1 MLAPAKLEDGQ
12 TVQVGAQKVRYVRRR
27 APEPTPGDLP
37 IVILH
42 GWGAHIE
49 AVGPILAALDGAS
62 DLIAL
67 DLPGFGESDPPDR
80 EWDTDAYARFMIHF
94 LDELAI
100 ERAHLIGHSHGG
112 RVSIVLAADDA
123 ERVGRLLLVDS
134 AGIPPKRGWRYRR
147 RVAVAKLGRLI
158 GTVGGSP
165 GRRLQ
170 ERMRSR
176 VASRDYL
183 EASEAMR
190 GTFRAVVAA
199 NLTDRLPRIRASTL
213 LVWGDQDDDTPLWM
227 GKRMEELIPDAGLV
241 VLEGAGHYSYAD
253 SPGQFGAVARR
264 FLVDQPREVAAAT
277 GGAGETAGSRGEPT
291 GGDAPAARN
300 RQGGGDRP

>member
-1 MLAPAKLEDGQ
+1 MLAPAKLEDGR
-12 TVQVGAQKVRYVRRR
+12 TVQIGAQKVRYVRRKG
-27 APEPTPGDLP
+27 PETVPGDLP

-62 DLIAL
+62 DVIAL
-67 DLPGFGESDPPDR
+67 DLPGFGDSDPPDR
-80 EWDTDAYARFMIHF
+80 AWDTDAYARFMIHF
-94 LDELAI
+94 LDELAVD
-100 ERAHLIGHSHGG
+100 RAHLIGHSHGG
-112 RVSIVLAADDA
+112 RVSIALAADDP

-147 RVAVAKLGRLI
+147 RVAVAKLGRLVGKI
-158 GTVGGSP
+158 GGPP

-170 ERMRSR
+170 ERMRAR

-199 NLTDRLPRIRASTL
+199 DLTDRLSRIRASTL
-213 LVWGDQDDDTPLWM
+213 LVWGDGDDDTPLWM

-253 SPGQFGAVARR
+253 SPGQFRAVARR

-277 GGAGETAGSRGEPT
+277 DSPESGPT
-291 GGDAPAARN
+291 
-300 RQGGGDRP
+300 

>member
-1 MLAPAKLEDGQ
+1 MLAPAKLEDGR

-27 APEPTPGDLP
+27 AAETAPGDLP

-49 AVGPILAALDGAS
+49 AVGPILSALDGAS

-67 DLPGFGESDPPDR
+67 DLPGFGDSEAPDR
-80 EWDTDAYARFMIHF
+80 AWDTDAYARFMIHF

-100 ERAHLIGHSHGG
+100 DRAHLIGHSHGG
-112 RVSIVLAADDA
+112 RVSIVLAADDP

-134 AGIPPKRGWRYRR
+134 AGIPPKRDWRYRR

-158 GTVGGSP
+158 GKIGGPP

-170 ERMRSR
+170 ERMRAR

-199 NLTDRLPRIRASTL
+199 DLTDRLPRIRASTL
-213 LVWGDQDDDTPLWM
+213 LVWGERDDDTPLWM
-227 GKRMEELIPDAGLV
+227 ANRMEELIPDAGLV
-241 VLEGAGHYSYAD
+241 VIEGAGHYSYAD
-253 SPGQFGAVARR
+253 SPGQFRSVARR
-264 FLVDQPREVAAAT
+264 FLIDQPREVAAKDEPEADQPQAAA
-277 GGAGETAGSRGEPT
+277 GDAAARPAGEAES
-291 GGDAPAARN
+291 GGR
-300 RQGGGDRP
+300 RS

>member
-12 TVQVGAQKVRYVRRR
+12 IVQVGAQKVRYVRRR
-27 APEPTPGDLP
+27 ASGGTPGDLP

-49 AVGPILAALDGAS
+49 AVGPILTALQGAS

-67 DLPGFGESDPPDR
+67 DLPGFGDSDAPDR
-80 EWDTDAYARFMIHF
+80 AWDVDAYARFMIHF

-100 ERAHLIGHSHGG
+100 ERAHLVGHSHGG
-112 RVSIVLAADDA
+112 RVSIALAADESD
-123 ERVGRLLLVDS
+123 RVGRLLLVDS

-147 RVAVAKLGRLI
+147 RVAVAKLGRVL
-158 GTVGGSP
+158 GKLGGGP

-170 ERMRSR
+170 ERMRAR

-183 EASEAMR
+183 EASETMR
-190 GTFRAVVAA
+190 GTLRAVIAA
-199 NLTDRLPRIRASTL
+199 DLTDRLPRIRASTL
-213 LVWGDQDDDTPLWM
+213 LVWGDRDEDTPLWM

-264 FLVDQPREVAAAT
+264 FLLEQPREVAAKDAT
-277 GGAGETAGSRGEPT
+277 PAGAQP
-291 GGDAPAARN
+291 DAEDPAS
-300 RQGGGDRP
+300 

>member
-1 MLAPAKLEDGQ
+1 MLAQAKLEDSQ
-12 TVQVGAQKVRYVRRR
+12 TVQVGAQKVRYVRRKAGDPAR
-27 APEPTPGDLP
+27 GDLP

-49 AVGPILAALDGAS
+49 AVGTILTALDGAS
-62 DLIAL
+62 EVIAL
-67 DLPGFGESDPPDR
+67 DLPGFGESDPP
-80 EWDTDAYARFMIHF
+80 EQAWDVDAYARFMIHF
-94 LDELAI
+94 LDELAV
-100 ERAHLIGHSHGG
+100 ERAHLVGHSHGG
-112 RVSIVLAADDA
+112 RVSIALAADEAD
-123 ERVGRLLLVDS
+123 RVGRLLLVDS

-147 RVAVAKLGRLI
+147 RVAVAKLGRL
-158 GTVGGSP
+158 VGKLGGP

-170 ERMRSR
+170 ERMRAK

-190 GTFRAVVAA
+190 GTFRAAVAA
-199 NLTDRLPRIRASTL
+199 NLTDRLPRISASTL

-227 GKRMEELIPDAGLV
+227 GRRMEELIPDAGLV

-264 FLVDQPREVAAAT
+264 FLVEQPRAVAK
-277 GGAGETAGSRGEPT
+277 R
-291 GGDAPAARN
+291 
-300 RQGGGDRP
+300 

>member
-1 MLAPAKLEDGQ
+1 MLAPAKLEDGR

-27 APEPTPGDLP
+27 APDAAPADLP

-49 AVGPILAALDGAS
+49 AVGPILAALEGAS

-67 DLPGFGESDPPDR
+67 DLPGFGESDAPTEP
-80 EWDTDAYARFMIHF
+80 WGVDAYARFLLAF
-94 LDELAI
+94 LDELGV
-100 ERAHLIGHSHGG
+100 ERAHLVGHSHGG
-112 RVSIVLAADDA
+112 RVSIAVAADA
-123 ERVGRLLLVDS
+123 PERVGRLLLVDA

-147 RVAVAKLGRLI
+147 RVAVAKLGRV
-158 GTVGGSP
+158 VGRLGGAP

-170 ERMRSR
+170 ERMRAR

-183 EASEAMR
+183 EASETMR
-190 GTFRAVVAA
+190 DTLRAVIGAD
-199 NLTDRLPRIRASTL
+199 LTDRLPRVRASTL
-213 LVWGDQDDDTPLWM
+213 LVWGDRDEDTPLWM
-227 GKRMEELIPDAGLV
+227 AHRMESLIPDAGLV

-264 FLVDQPREVAAAT
+264 FLVEQPREAAAPEGPDAGA
-277 GGAGETAGSRGEPT
+277 GGAAS
-291 GGDAPAARN
+291 
-300 RQGGGDRP
+300 